1 MRCAGSSLPASTGNF
16 SNSLH
21 WKNGMMEGRGG
32 EGSFG
37 TALASEPPTATH
49 ELAHLELK
57 EPTVTTIDYCLG
69 AL

>member
-1 MRCAGSSLPASTGNF
+1 
-16 SNSLH
+16 
-21 WKNGMMEGRGG
+21 MMEGRGG
-32 EGSFG
+32 EGRGGEKGGGKKGGGEGSLG
-37 TALASEPPTATH
+37 TALASEPPSATH